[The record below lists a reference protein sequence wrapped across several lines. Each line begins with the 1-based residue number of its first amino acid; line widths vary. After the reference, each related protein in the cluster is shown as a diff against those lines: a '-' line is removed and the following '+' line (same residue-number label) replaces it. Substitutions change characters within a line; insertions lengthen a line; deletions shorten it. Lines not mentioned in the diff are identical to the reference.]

1 MHRFSVEKVSEQ
13 KTLVDNPTA
22 IRNRIAE
29 GEVSDTENKS
39 ANIQV
44 RIDFSFIQN
53 FCERPA
59 CTEIYRQIER
69 FATSFLTNLFSRT
82 FSFRLPN

>member
-53 FCERPA
+53 FCEK
-59 CTEIYRQIER
+59 IHFY
-69 FATSFLTNLFSRT
+69 
-82 FSFRLPN
+82 LP